1 MEEYADFGPLKR
13 FYPTNKQSHQL
24 YAVVDHNSK
33 FVNIEFGVG
42 FGLTDA
48 SDNVTLK
55 LMLSRDLN

>member
-1 MEEYADFGPLKR
+1 MKKFFSP
-13 FYPTNKQSHQL
+13 NKQFHQL
-24 YAVVDHNSK
+24 YVVVDHNTK